1 MLLGYTR
8 VSTMEQNEAR
18 QIEALTRRGVNPEN
32 FYTDKQ
38 SGKNA
43 DRPAL
48 KKLLAFVR
56 RGDTVVTES
65 ISRIARNTKDLLSI
79 IEQLQAKG
87 VEFVSLKESLD
98 TTTPQGKFMLT
109 IFGAMAELERDSILQ
124 RQREGI
130 EIAKSEGKYK
140 GRQPIQIDESL
151 FKSTVAEWRQGK
163 ITARKAMEA
172 VGLKP
177 NTFYRR
183 VNELGP

>member
-1 MLLGYTR
+1 MLLGYIR
-8 VSTMEQNEAR
+8 VSTVEQNETR
-18 QIEALTRRGVNPEN
+18 QCEALKQRGVDPEN
-32 FYTDKQ
+32 FYIDKQ

-48 KKLLAFVR
+48 KELLAFVR
-56 RGDTVVTES
+56 RGDTIVTES

-79 IEQLQAKG
+79 VEQLQAKG
-87 VEFVSLKESLD
+87 VEFVSMKEAID

-109 IFGAMAELERDSILQ
+109 VFAAMAELERDSILQ

-130 EIAKSEGKYK
+130 AVAKEQGKYK
-140 GRQPIQIDESL
+140 GRQPIKVDEAL
-151 FKSTVAEWRQGK
+151 FNTTVADWRSGK
-163 ITARKAMEA
+163 ITARAAMQV

-183 VNELGP
+183 VSDMGL